1 MINNNSSTI
10 FRASYVL
17 PIDYPLINDGAVR
30 IKDCRIAEVS
40 SFSDISRTKKDRLIS
55 LPGCLIMPGFVN
67 AHTHLELSCL
77 KGITKER
84 YSFTKWVCEIINAKK
99 KLSEKDYEKSV
110 ESGILESIK
119 GGITTFGDITGTGL
133 SPVLMK
139 KLGVRGV
146 AFHEIIGFKEKDAL
160 KAFFELCMKIA
171 VSKTLLLRKNRLID
185 IGVSPHSPYSVSPY
199 LFKLSSGLAKKLK
212 LLVSIHL
219 AETEEEVRFLKKG
232 NGPFKTLLSELNSF
246 DKKWEAPLCSPLK
259 YLHNM
264 NVFTPKTSVVHF
276 NFFNNE
282 DLKIAE
288 KLKIKVIFCPKSNNE
303 WFERKGSPLMD
314 CLQNS
319 IPVSI
324 GTDSL
329 ASNNCYNMFDEMK
342 MLKTLNPSVCSEKIL
357 QIATLG
363 GAFCLGLKN
372 KTGSLSPGKFADF
385 IAIRIPKKIK
395 PKNLTEFLVRENK
408 EICLSAVNGFVV
420 YNPLALL

>member
-1 MINNNSSTI
+1 MPNNNGSTI

-17 PIDYPLINDGAVR
+17 PIDYPLISDGAVK
-30 IKDCRIAEVS
+30 IKDGRIVEIS
-40 SFSDISRTKKDRLIS
+40 HFSDISRTKKDRLIS
-55 LPGCLIMPGFVN
+55 LPGCLIMPGLIN

-77 KGITKER
+77 KGITEER
-84 YSFTKWVCEIINAKK
+84 YSFTKWVREVIDAKK
-99 KLSEKDYEKSV
+99 KLSESDYEKSI

-133 SPVLMK
+133 SPMVMK
-139 KLGVRGV
+139 RLGVRGV
-146 AFHEIIGFKEKDAL
+146 AFHEIIGFNEKDASR
-160 KAFFELCMKIA
+160 AFFELCMRIA
-171 VSKTLLLRKNRLID
+171 VSKTLLLRNNRLID

-232 NGPFKTLLSELNSF
+232 NGLFKALLSELNSF
-246 DKKWEAPLCSPLK
+246 DKKWKAPGCSPLK

-264 NVFTPKTSVVHF
+264 NVFTPKTSIVHF
-276 NFFNNE
+276 NFFDNE
-282 DLKIAE
+282 DLKIAK
-288 KLKIKVIFCPKSNNE
+288 KLRIKVIFCPKSNNE
-303 WFERKGSPLMD
+303 WFERKSSPIMA

-329 ASNNCYNMFDEMK
+329 ASNNCYNMFEEMR
-342 MLKTLNPSVCSEKIL
+342 MLKTLNPSICSEKIL

-363 GAFCLGLKN
+363 GAFCLGIKN
-372 KTGSLSPGKFADF
+372 KTGSLFPGKFADF
-385 IAIRIPKKIK
+385 IAIRVPKKNK
-395 PKNLTEFLVRENK
+395 TKNPGRISHKRKQRNLSISNK
-408 EICLSAVNGFVV
+408 GICCL
-420 YNPLALL
+420 